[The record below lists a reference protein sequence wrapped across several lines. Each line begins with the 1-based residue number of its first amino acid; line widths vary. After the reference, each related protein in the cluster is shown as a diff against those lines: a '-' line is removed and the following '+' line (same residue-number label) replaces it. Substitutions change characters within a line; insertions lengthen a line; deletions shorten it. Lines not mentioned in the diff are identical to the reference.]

1 VSGRRL
7 RTGELMAGGGAVVLF
22 VVLFLDWF
30 EPEVK
35 PRVTETAGHV
45 VGPEQH
51 VSGWTSLGWI
61 LVVLLL
67 AVIVLAIWLAAST
80 LFAATVS
87 QPVAAGVLL
96 SAVGALTLGALVM
109 RVAVA
114 QPGIGLGLPDELV
127 AVRAPAYVG
136 IAALAVIVAG
146 GWISMGDE
154 RTDAPESAVT
164 PPEPR
169 PAPPERDPG

>member
-7 RTGELMAGGGAVVLF
+7 RSGEILAGAGAVVLF
-22 VVLFLDWF
+22 LSLFLDWF

-51 VSGWTSLGWI
+51 VSGWTSLGWVMI
-61 LVVLLL
+61 VVLL
-67 AVIVLAIWLAAST
+67 AVIVLAVWLAAST

-96 SAVGALTLGALVM
+96 SAVGSVALGALVV
-109 RVAVA
+109 RVAIV
-114 QPGIGLGLPDELV
+114 QPDLGIGLPDDLV
-127 AVRAPAYVG
+127 AVRWPAYLG
-136 IAALAVIVAG
+136 IAALAVVVAG

-154 RTDAPESAVT
+154 RTDAPESATT
-164 PPEPR
+164 PPPAR
-169 PAPPERDPG
+169 PAPPERL

>member
-1 VSGRRL
+1 MSGRRL
-7 RTGELMAGGGAVVLF
+7 RSGELLAGVGAVVLF
-22 VVLFLDWF
+22 LSLFLDWF

-35 PRVTETAGHV
+35 PRITETSGHV

-51 VSGWTSLGWI
+51 VSGWTSLGWVMI
-61 LVVLLL
+61 VVLL

-96 SAVGALTLGALVM
+96 SAVGSVALGALVV
-109 RVAVA
+109 RVAIV
-114 QPGIGLGLPDELV
+114 QPDLGIGLPDELV
-127 AVRAPAYVG
+127 AVRWPAYLG
-136 IAALAVIVAG
+136 IAALAAVVAG

-154 RTDAPESAVT
+154 RTDAPESAAT
-164 PPEPR
+164 PPPAR
-169 PAPPERDPG
+169 PAPPERT